1 MGGITDTFEANFLNY
16 EVNCEAIVNEIAAED
31 NINVLPNPAKN
42 YFNIEGENIVNV
54 EIYNAVGQIVEVINV
69 NSDNVQVNTENYNN
83 GIYFVRVLTSDA
95 NVTVKKVVVS
105 K

>member
-1 MGGITDTFEANFLNY
+1 MAGITDTFELNFLNY
-16 EVNCEAIVNEIAAED
+16 EVNCEA
-31 NINVLPNPAKN
+31 NIDEVATENNIDIMPNPAKN

-54 EIYNAVGQIVEVINV
+54 EIYNAVGQTVDVINV
-69 NSDNVQVNTENYNN
+69 NNDDVQISTAKYDN

-95 NVTVKKVVVS
+95 KTTVKKVVVA